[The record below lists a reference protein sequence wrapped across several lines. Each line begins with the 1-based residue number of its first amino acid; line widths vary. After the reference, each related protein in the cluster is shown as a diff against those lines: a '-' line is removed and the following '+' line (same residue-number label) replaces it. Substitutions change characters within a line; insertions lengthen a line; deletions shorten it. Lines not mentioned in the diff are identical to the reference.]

1 MAAEKD
7 GQGAED
13 GLPVLIKLKSAQKCL
28 EKLRNVEGPRRISW
42 DGQVNLF
49 CITKCLN
56 GNQKESEESEIR
68 NLDLG
73 ICSVRQPLAGRLFLL
88 ENIFKFCGNMVFKGG
103 PNQKL

>member
-7 GQGAED
+7 GEGAED
-13 GLPVLIKLKSAQKCL
+13 SLPVLIKLKSAQKCL

-56 GNQKESEESEIR
+56 GNQRKVKSRKFGIWTWESAR
-68 NLDLG
+68 LG
-73 ICSVRQPLAGRLFLL
+73 SLSRTTVFVG
-88 ENIFKFCGNMVFKGG
+88 EYFKFCGNMVFKCG